1 MWLVKFAATNAVSIQ
16 HWGRR
21 DTVWRSKRRQQYNR
35 PMPTFTLTDAELREL
50 RDRLEVWETGFSAGL
65 ERHDSSSDQRRDDER
80 WADALKN
87 IRARLARADKLGTF
101 DPELTMRVLQ
111 KIENGSTTFN
121 GNEEPELW
129 DYAQRLGPVFFS
141 GLESAISCI

>member
-1 MWLVKFAATNAVSIQ
+1 VSIQ

-21 DTVWRSKRRQQYNR
+21 DTVWRSKRRQQYN
-35 PMPTFTLTDAELREL
+35 PPIPTFTLTDAELREL
-50 RDRLEVWETGFSAGL
+50 RDPLEVWETG
-65 ERHDSSSDQRRDDER
+65 E
-80 WADALKN
+80 
-87 IRARLARADKLGTF
+87 LGTF

-111 KIENGSTTFN
+111 KIENGSATFN